1 MRKVSSGGRIKTFI
15 GHSSVVRSV
24 VFSPDGEYL
33 VSGSYDMTIG
43 VWRVSSGECIKT
55 LIESS

>member
-1 MRKVSSGGRIKTFI
+1 MTILSVCGKVSSGGRIKTFI

-24 VFSPDGEYL
+24 VFSSDGEYL

-43 VWRVSSGECIKT
+43 V
-55 LIESS
+55 